1 MRVSISWL
9 KQLVQVNES
18 VDDLSE
24 RLSMA
29 GFEVDDVDDLSARA
43 HGVVVTAESVPAL
56 LVDSAH
62 FEENAEALFRA
73 VALGPV
79 IGLSAAEMGSFLDR
93 FDRGAHVKKLMKYY
107 AGRAAD
113 AKVMPREWAEDL
125 ILG

>member
-43 HGVVVTAESVPAL
+43 EGVVVGHVLERDKHPNADKLSVCK
-56 LVDSAH
+56 VDVGAQEPIQIVCGAS
-62 FEENAEALFRA
+62 NVRA
-73 VALGPV
+73 GIHVPVAMVGPPSPP
-79 IGLSAAEMGSFLDR
+79 LA
-93 FDRGAHVKKLMKYY
+93 
-107 AGRAAD
+107 
-113 AKVMPREWAEDL
+113 
-125 ILG
+125 

>member
-43 HGVVVTAESVPAL
+43 KGVVVGHVLERDKHPNADKLSVCK
-56 LVDSAH
+56 VDVGAQ
-62 FEENAEALFRA
+62 E
-73 VALGPV
+73 P
-79 IGLSAAEMGSFLDR
+79 LS
-93 FDRGAHVKKLMKYY
+93 
-107 AGRAAD
+107 
-113 AKVMPREWAEDL
+113 L
-125 ILG
+125 IHISEPTRPY

>member
-43 HGVVVTAESVPAL
+43 QGVVVGHVLEREKHPNADKLSVCTVDVGAQDPIQIVCGCLLYTSPSPRDAHESRMPS
-56 LVDSAH
+56 SA
-62 FEENAEALFRA
+62 
-73 VALGPV
+73 
-79 IGLSAAEMGSFLDR
+79 
-93 FDRGAHVKKLMKYY
+93 
-107 AGRAAD
+107 
-113 AKVMPREWAEDL
+113 
-125 ILG
+125 

>member
-43 HGVVVTAESVPAL
+43 QGVA
-56 LVDSAH
+56 
-62 FEENAEALFRA
+62 RQ
-73 VALGPV
+73 
-79 IGLSAAEMGSFLDR
+79 GS
-93 FDRGAHVKKLMKYY
+93 
-107 AGRAAD
+107 
-113 AKVMPREWAEDL
+113 
-125 ILG
+125 